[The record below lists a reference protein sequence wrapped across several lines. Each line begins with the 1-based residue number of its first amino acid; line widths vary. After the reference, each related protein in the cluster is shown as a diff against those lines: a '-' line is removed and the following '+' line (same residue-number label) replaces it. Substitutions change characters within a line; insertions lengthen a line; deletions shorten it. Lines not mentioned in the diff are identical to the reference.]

1 MNTAALLLTVV
12 AFSTNIALIIGAD
25 LLLIQSLWRHGDR
38 VPVGT
43 YPTDPHQEDAW
54 PVPWGEL
61 TTKGMW
67 ELYRQGA
74 KLKEEYIE
82 KTKFISANY
91 SVHEIY
97 VRSTDTPRTLVSA
110 YSNLAGF
117 YSDSR
122 GTLPGEARWPMRWTP
137 NISVTKIV
145 DVLASPHLSANAG
158 TRSRTAQDLFDLIE
172 SNAKTN
178 VSHPFEMYDFAYT
191 LAIER
196 LHGLKPPEWV
206 TDDVFNRSLRV
217 ANDEWDFLFGASM
230 FGKEENVELVS
241 FGCGVIKEMIENM
254 ETKIN
259 GSDGGKHKYKYYA
272 YSGHDTTIGSVLT
285 IMGAKEAILGHT
297 SAAYGA
303 TLVLELWRMETDV
316 FAVRLRYSKNAETP
330 FETITDKIEGCP
342 PDEYC
347 PFEVFVANRRKYILK
362 DIRTSCEAESEV

>member
-122 GTLPGEARWPMRWTP
+122 GTLPGEARKFL
-137 NISVTKIV
+137 NENK
-145 DVLASPHLSANAG
+145 
-158 TRSRTAQDLFDLIE
+158 DLFDLIE

>member
-122 GTLPGEARWPMRWTP
+122 GTLPGEARYPGFSKFL
-137 NISVTKIV
+137 NENK
-145 DVLASPHLSANAG
+145 
-158 TRSRTAQDLFDLIE
+158 DLFDLIE